1 MGNRYEET
9 TLLGEGTY
17 GEVYKARDTTQGGR
31 LVAIKRIKTSRNDEM
46 GLPSTTVREVSVLKE
61 LHHENVVQLEDI
73 AINPARNTISL
84 VFEYLDTD
92 LSRHIRQKREMC
104 RSQVTKYT
112 YQILSGLAYCHSH
125 NILHRDIKP
134 ANILVDRATDTLKL
148 ADFGLARSHNVPIR
162 EFTHE
167 VITLWYRPPEILLGA
182 KTYDAS
188 ADIWSVGCIFA
199 ELALGMNG
207 FLPGDSDI
215 DQLHKIFKMLGTPAP
230 SLGITKL
237 RDYKRL
243 KFAPSVPSNLAA
255 LTRLPA
261 CGVDLLKRML
271 HYDPARRITA
281 AAALRHPY
289 FLNMHM
295 MHMPAQHRT
304 AKAKPVPEPPAPP
317 AKRPRH
323 A

>member
-1 MGNRYEET
+1 MSRRYTET

-17 GEVYKARDTTQGGR
+17 GEVYKARDTTQAGR
-31 LVAIKRIKTSRNDEM
+31 LVAIKRIKTSHSDAM
-46 GLPSTTVREVSVLKE
+46 GLPSLTVREVSVLKE
-61 LHHENVVQLEDI
+61 LHHENVVCLEDI
-73 AINPARNTISL
+73 VINPARTTISL

-92 LSRHIRQKREMC
+92 LARHIREKRELC
-104 RSQVTKYT
+104 RSNVMKYT

-134 ANILVDRATDTLKL
+134 ANILVDRMTDTLKL
-148 ADFGLARSHNVPIR
+148 ADFGLARSNNIPIR
-162 EFTHE
+162 ELTHE

-199 ELALGMNG
+199 ELARGVNG
-207 FLPGDSDI
+207 FLGGNSDI
-215 DQLHKIFKMLGTPAP
+215 DQLHKIFKVLGTPAP
-230 SLGITKL
+230 SLAITKL

-243 KFAPSVPSNLAA
+243 RLAPSVPCDMAA

-261 CGVDLLKRML
+261 CGVDLIKRML

-281 AAALRHPY
+281 ADALRHPY
-289 FLNMHM
+289 FLE
-295 MHMPAQHRT
+295 MHMPAPRRPAPT
-304 AKAKPVPEPPAPP
+304 RPVPEPPAPP
-317 AKRPRH
+317 AKRSRH
-323 A
+323 I

>member
-1 MGNRYEET
+1 MRNRYDET

-17 GEVYKARDTTQGGR
+17 GEVYKARDTTRGGR
-31 LVAIKRIKTSRNDEM
+31 LVAIKRIKTSCDDEM

-61 LHHENVVQLEDI
+61 LHHENVVLLEDI
-73 AINPARNTISL
+73 AINTTRTAISL

-92 LSRHIRQKREMC
+92 LSRHIRENRELCKSRVM
-104 RSQVTKYT
+104 KYT

-148 ADFGLARSHNVPIR
+148 ADFGLARSHNIPIR
-162 EFTHE
+162 VFTHE

-188 ADIWSVGCIFA
+188 ADVWSVGCIFA
-199 ELALGMNG
+199 ELARGANG
-207 FLPGDSDI
+207 FLAGESDI
-215 DQLHKIFKMLGTPAP
+215 DQLHKIFKVLGTPAP

-243 KFAPSVPSNLAA
+243 KFAPSVPYDMAA

-281 AAALRHPY
+281 AEALLHPY
-289 FLNMHM
+289 FLNMR
-295 MHMPAQHRT
+295 MPAPRRPAQ
-304 AKAKPVPEPPAPP
+304 AKPVPEPPAPP
-317 AKRPRH
+317 AKRARH
-323 A
+323 G